1 MKPFPFRLH
10 PLFLSI
16 LVAPMAAGSGYSV
29 GTQSVSAQGT
39 ANANGAEALDASVIF
54 NNPAGMMNLQGTQ
67 FSAVG
72 NYVLPNIKFTQS
84 GQATGNL
91 GGTLVPITGSDGGEP
106 IDDTFIPHFYL
117 SHRLSENTAVGLG
130 VFVPFGANAEFN
142 DDFVGRFYAL
152 ATELT
157 TINLN
162 PSFAVR
168 VKEGHSF
175 GFGLNVQYMDG
186 TLRRKIYAP
195 AISGALAT
203 DQVINGGMTVPQAL
217 AMVNNSVVQNADG
230 SLDPMFKASGDDV
243 AFGLNAGYLYE
254 FDEGTRVGLAWR
266 SRIHHELEGDASL
279 YNMEALEQQ
288 MVADG
293 LPTDALATIAKSAD
307 ARLRVDTPE
316 SLSFNIY
323 HKITDTV
330 AVMSDVTWTKQSR
343 LKEIVVEAQPIT
355 TTYLQTDWRTTAKIS
370 LGATWQVSQ
379 PFQLRAGYMY
389 DESPIDGADT
399 TLPTLPDNDRN
410 WFSVGAKWQITPA
423 HSLDFAY
430 TYLMVEDRF
439 MDRSFDSQRDTDV
452 PNNPSPD
459 GQGSSA
465 GTVAGNFESSAHLLG
480 VQWNAQF

>member
-1 MKPFPFRLH
+1 MTALSFRLH
-10 PLFLSI
+10 PLFLAI

-39 ANANGAEALDASVIF
+39 ANANGAEAMDASVIF

-72 NYVLPNIKFTQS
+72 NYVLPDITFTQE

-106 IDDTFIPHFYL
+106 IEDTFIPHFYF
-117 SHRLSENTAVGLG
+117 SHRLSDTTAVGLG
-130 VFVPFGANAEFN
+130 VFVPFGANAEFS
-142 DDFVGRFYAL
+142 DDFVGRYYAL
-152 ATELT
+152 STELT
-157 TINLN
+157 TININ

-168 VKEGHSF
+168 VKDGHSF
-175 GFGLNVQYMDG
+175 GFGLNAQYMDG
-186 TLRRKIYAP
+186 TLRRKVYGPSVA
-195 AISGALAT
+195 GAL
-203 DQVINGGMTVPQAL
+203 GLSSGMDIGAL
-217 AMVNNSVVQNADG
+217 LNMVNNTVTTGADG
-230 SLDPMFKASGDDV
+230 SLSPMFEATGDDI
-243 AFGLNAGYLYE
+243 AFGMNVGYLYE
-254 FDEGTRVGLAWR
+254 YDEDTRVGLAWR
-266 SRIHHELEGDASL
+266 SRIHHELEGSASL
-279 YNMEALEQQ
+279 TQTEALEQQ

-293 LPTDALATIAKSAD
+293 LPVEALASIAKAAD

-330 AVMSDVTWTKQSR
+330 ALMSDVTWTKQSR

-370 LGATWQVSQ
+370 FGATWQVSQ

-389 DESPIDGADT
+389 DESPISGPET

-410 WFSVGAKWQITPA
+410 WFSLGAKWQVTPA

-452 PNNPSPD
+452 PNNPAPNN
-459 GQGSSA
+459 GPGSSA

>member
-1 MKPFPFRLH
+1 MTAYPFRLH
-10 PLFLSI
+10 PLFLAI

-39 ANANGAEALDASVIF
+39 ANANGAEAMDASVIF

-72 NYVLPNIKFTQS
+72 NYVLPDITFTQE
-84 GQATGNL
+84 GQATGNV
-91 GGTLVPITGSDGGEP
+91 GGNLIPITGTDGGEP
-106 IDDTFIPHFYL
+106 IEDTFIPHFYF
-117 SHRLSENTAVGLG
+117 SHRLSDTTAVGLG
-130 VFVPFGANAEFN
+130 VFVPFGANAEFS

-152 ATELT
+152 STELT
-157 TINLN
+157 TINVN

-168 VKEGHSF
+168 IKEGHSF
-175 GFGLNVQYMDG
+175 GFGLNVQYMNG

-195 AISGALAT
+195 SISGGLAQSIGLNNDGVT
-203 DQVINGGMTVPQAL
+203 DQVIKTVLQNG
-217 AMVNNSVVQNADG
+217 DG
-230 SLDPMFKASGDDV
+230 GLDPMFEASGDDV
-243 AFGLNAGYLYE
+243 AFGVNVGYLYE
-254 FDEGTRVGLAWR
+254 YNEGTRVGLAWR

-279 YNMEALEQQ
+279 YNMEALDQQ
-288 MVADG
+288 MVTGG
-293 LPTDALATIAKSAD
+293 LPADAVANIARAAD

-330 AVMSDVTWTKQSR
+330 ALMSDVTWTKQSR

-370 LGATWQVSQ
+370 FGATWQVSQ

-389 DESPIDGADT
+389 DESPISGPET

-410 WFSVGAKWQITPA
+410 WFSLGAKWQVTPA

-452 PNNPSPD
+452 PNNPAPNN
-459 GQGSSA
+459 GPGSSA